1 LDLYTSLFGG
11 ILPVIK
17 APSSEKRSSAA
28 GTGLDVAA
36 IADIYFEA
44 WRRRDPVAITE
55 LHAPESQ
62 FWLHLGTEPVR
73 GREAIEKSFS
83 EIFERFP
90 EFGFETYRVI
100 YGPAHWVL
108 DWALTSVLAGGEPIR
123 FDCLDIVT
131 LTRAG
136 LVDRK
141 DTFVDMV
148 QLNAALGT
156 NP

>member
-1 LDLYTSLFGG
+1 MDDLGNEAAEDFDESAGVIALDGMAR
-11 ILPVIK
+11 VI
-17 APSSEKRSSAA
+17 
-28 GTGLDVAA
+28 
-36 IADIYFEA
+36 
-44 WRRRDPVAITE
+44 
-55 LHAPESQ
+55 
-62 FWLHLGTEPVR
+62 HLGPAPV
-73 GREAIEKSFS
+73 GAVSD
-83 EIFERFP
+83 P